1 MNERGYVLNKLRKSD
16 LCILTAAFISLFL
29 SAYLWFTGQQEQ
41 GMFTAVWV
49 PSILAFG
56 IYIRVALSGARK

>member
-1 MNERGYVLNKLRKSD
+1 L
-16 LCILTAAFISLFL
+16 AAFISLFL
-29 SAYLWFTGQQEQ
+29 SAYLWFAGQHEQ

-56 IYIRVALSGARK
+56 IYFRVVISGARK